1 MPSYIL
7 MLPTSCVTHTHTQT
21 HTDTRTHAHTHM
33 HTQTHMHAHTD
44 TDTHMHAHRHRHR
57 YRHIHTHT
65 HIHTDTHIHADTDT
79 HTYGLS
85 GVNFLFLRLL
95 RGYSKKIM
103 IGDRAL
109 IPVVKEKH
117 NNNQCGQVT
126 VSLTTDLLLP

>member
-1 MPSYIL
+1 MGVLQCAILYIN
-7 MLPTSCVTHTHTQT
+7 VTHIMCHT
-21 HTDTRTHAHTHM
+21 HTDTDTDTDTHARTHIHT
-33 HTQTHMHAHTD
+33 HAHTD
-44 TDTHMHAHRHRHR
+44 THACTHRHTHARTQTQTQ
-57 YRHIHTHT
+57 IQTHTHT
-65 HIHTDTHIHADTDT
+65 HTYTDT